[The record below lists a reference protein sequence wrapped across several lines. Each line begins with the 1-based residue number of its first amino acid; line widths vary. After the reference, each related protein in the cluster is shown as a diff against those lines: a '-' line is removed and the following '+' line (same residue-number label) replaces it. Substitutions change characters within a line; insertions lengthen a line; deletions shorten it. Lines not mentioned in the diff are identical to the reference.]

1 MKNNI
6 KRILVQILLII
17 NTFLLIISFSISFTI
32 LFRPFY
38 YINIKYLKIEEESGY
53 TYNDIKEAYDDILNY
68 STLNKPFSTGKLKHS
83 AEGESHF
90 KDCKKLFLIDFIV
103 LGISTIIFIL
113 KKKMF
118 NNIKLFNYSI
128 EFYSSCLVIFLFTSI
143 LFVTLTVG
151 FDRCFEIFHNIFFL
165 GKENWLFNPETDE
178 IINILPQQYFM
189 NCAILIFIISGIIS
203 IAIILKEII
212 EKRFKIGTVLFS
224 NFHRHRRS

>member
-6 KRILVQILLII
+6 KRRIIQILLII
-17 NTFLLIISFSISFTI
+17 NISLFIISFSIAFTI

-38 YINIKYLKIEEESGY
+38 YIQINYLEIEKESGY
-53 TYNDIKEAYDDILNY
+53 TYDEIKEAYDDILNY
-68 STLNKPFSTGKLKHS
+68 TTLNTPFSTGKLKHS
-83 AEGESHF
+83 AEGQSHF
-90 KDCKKLFLIDFIV
+90 RDCKTLFLLDFIV
-103 LGISTIIFIL
+103 LGVSTSVIII
-113 KKKMF
+113 KKKFF
-118 NNIKLFNYSI
+118 NNIRLFNFNI
-128 EFYSSCLVIFLFTSI
+128 EFWSSCLVIFLFT
-143 LFVTLTVG
+143 LMMFFTLTVG

-212 EKRFKIGTVLFS
+212 EKRFKKIKEIERV
-224 NFHRHRRS
+224 